1 MRAGAH
7 VEICRII
14 HEDASK
20 QQKRKRAVTP
30 SLKKGRKKEEK
41 CFARAYDQVDPDD
54 DSDHLVE
61 SQPKQQNLD
70 TDENEHRLR
79 LTPTIY
85 APPSSSLSFRL
96 DRTVSLDCSC
106 SAP

>member
-14 HEDASK
+14 DEDAPK
-20 QQKRKRAVTP
+20 QQKRKHVVTP
-30 SLKKGRKKEEK
+30 SLKKGRKKEKK
-41 CFARAYDQVDPDD
+41 CSFARAYDKVDPD
-54 DSDHLVE
+54 DSDHLTE
-61 SQPKQQNLD
+61 SQPKRRNLD
-70 TDENEHRLR
+70 IDENEHWLR
-79 LTPTIY
+79 VTPTIY
-85 APPSSSLSFRL
+85 APPSSLSFRL